1 MNYFDW
7 TATTRPS
14 ARVIEIVN
22 KTMTEEWGNPSSFHH
37 AGVGAERMLT
47 KARSEVA
54 RALGFGRPVRGE
66 VIFTSGGTEANNL
79 FLLGA
84 AHAKS
89 RRGRILITSGEH
101 ASVENSAAA
110 LEREGF
116 EVVRIPTLGG
126 VLDIDKVRA
135 ASDGVIAAS
144 FMLVNNEHGA
154 IYDVR
159 AAAAAVREKSPA
171 AVIHTDAVQA
181 FMKVKFTPER
191 LGVNAVSI
199 SAHKIGALKGT
210 GALWID
216 ERMVKEKWICPQIY
230 GGGQEKGYRSGTENV
245 PGICALGAAAAES
258 LECFDERM
266 TAVAGLRALLEERL
280 ADSGLVLNLPPQ
292 GAAFPGILSV
302 TAPGVKS
309 ETLLNE
315 MSGRGFCIS
324 SGSACSSHGKKASLA
339 LASFGLDAAAADSTV
354 RISIGYAN
362 TEDEVCAL
370 AANLA
375 DAAASLRRK

>member
-22 KTMTEEWGNPSSFHH
+22 KTMTEEWGNPSSFHR
-37 AGVGAERMLT
+37 AGVGAERMVT
-47 KARSEVA
+47 KARSEVS

-101 ASVENSAAA
+101 ASVENSAVA

-230 GGGQEKGYRSGTENV
+230 GGGQEKDYRSGTENV

-266 TAVAGLRALLEERL
+266 AAVAGLRALLEE
-280 ADSGLVLNLPPQ
+280 
-292 GAAFPGILSV
+292 
-302 TAPGVKS
+302 K
-309 ETLLNE
+309 
-315 MSGRGFCIS
+315 
-324 SGSACSSHGKKASLA
+324 
-339 LASFGLDAAAADSTV
+339 
-354 RISIGYAN
+354 
-362 TEDEVCAL
+362 
-370 AANLA
+370 
-375 DAAASLRRK
+375 

>member
-22 KTMTEEWGNPSSFHH
+22 KTMTEEWGNPSSFHR
-37 AGVGAERMLT
+37 AGVGAERMVT
-47 KARSEVA
+47 KARSEVS

-66 VIFTSGGTEANNL
+66 VIFTSGGTESNNL

-230 GGGQEKGYRSGTENV
+230 GGGQEK
-245 PGICALGAAAAES
+245 A
-258 LECFDERM
+258 
-266 TAVAGLRALLEERL
+266 
-280 ADSGLVLNLPPQ
+280 
-292 GAAFPGILSV
+292 
-302 TAPGVKS
+302 TAPARR
-309 ETLLNE
+309 T
-315 MSGRGFCIS
+315 CP
-324 SGSACSSHGKKASLA
+324 GSAHSARRQPNRSSASTREWRRLPDSVRC
-339 LASFGLDAAAADSTV
+339 LRSTLPTVGL
-354 RISIGYAN
+354 
-362 TEDEVCAL
+362 C
-370 AANLA
+370 
-375 DAAASLRRK
+375 

>member
-22 KTMTEEWGNPSSFHH
+22 KTMTEEWGNPSSFHR
-37 AGVGAERMLT
+37 AGVGAERMVT
-47 KARSEVA
+47 KARSEVS

-159 AAAAAVREKSPA
+159 AAAAAVREKSPV

-266 TAVAGLRALLEERL
+266 AAVAGLRALLEERL

-362 TEDEVCAL
+362 TEAEGCAL

>member
-1 MNYFDW
+1 MIYLDNS
-7 TATTRPS
+7 ATTQPCEACVR
-14 ARVIEIVN
+14 A
-22 KTMTEEWGNPSSFHH
+22 MTELLTDCWGNPSSVHAHGIAAHH
-37 AGVGAERMLT
+37 RLRQAREQVASALGAEPDR
-47 KARSEVA
+47 V
-54 RALGFGRPVRGE
+54 F
-66 VIFTSGGTEANNL
+66 FTSGGTEANNL

-266 TAVAGLRALLEERL
+266 AAVAGLRALLEERL

-362 TEDEVCAL
+362 TDDEVCAL
-370 AANLA
+370 AANLT